1 MSGDSRQ
8 PWKLPV
14 FGSEEAGRIPTQL
27 DTDKPHSARM
37 YDYYL
42 GGKDNFKADRET
54 AEMAMRSWTAVRTA
68 VRENRAFLGRGV
80 RYLVEEA
87 GVRQFLD
94 IGTGLPSA
102 NNVHEVA
109 QAIDPAC
116 RVVYV
121 DNDPIVL
128 AHAHAL
134 LTSTPEGRTAYI
146 NADLRNVEGILD
158 DPVVRGTLDFDQPIA
173 LGLVA
178 ILHFLPDEDDP
189 RRIVRTLLD
198 ALPAGSYFMASHVTA
213 EHDPAGVHG
222 LEETYRKGG
231 VPAQARD
238 AAVFAELAFTGLN
251 LVDPGVTLVS
261 EWRPEGDAARPPVEE
276 VNWYGGIAR
285 KPS

>member
-1 MSGDSRQ
+1 MSGESRR
-8 PWKLPV
+8 PWSLPV
-14 FGSEEAGRIPTQL
+14 FGAEEAGQVPTQL
-27 DTDKPHSARM
+27 DTDRPHSARM

-42 GGKDNFKADRET
+42 GGKDHFQADRET
-54 AEMAMRSWTAVRTA
+54 AEKAMRSWTAVRTA

-80 RYLVEEA
+80 RHLVQEA

-102 NNVHEVA
+102 GNVHEVA
-109 QAIDPAC
+109 QAIDPTC

-134 LTSTPEGRTAYI
+134 LTSAPEGRTAYI
-146 NADLRNVEGILD
+146 DADLRDAESILN
-158 DPVVRGTLDFDQPIA
+158 DPAVRGTLDFDQPIA

-178 ILHFLPDEDDP
+178 ILHFLTDEDHP
-189 RRIVRTLLD
+189 REIVRTLLD
-198 ALPAGSYFMASHVTA
+198 ALPSGSYFMASHVSA
-213 EHDPAGVHG
+213 EHDPVGVRG
-222 LEETYRKGG
+222 LEQTYRDGG

-238 AAVFAELAFTGLN
+238 AAAFTELAFAGLE
-251 LVDPGVTLVS
+251 LVEPGVTLVS
-261 EWRPEGDAARPPVEE
+261 EWRPDGDAPRPPAEE

-285 KPS
+285 KP